1 MGLLLA
7 YSASH
12 RARLLQQP
20 EPATRIALWVQD
32 IFPNLRHAL
41 NDPNRIVSN
50 SNLASAIMLAS
61 LEIISPKAFGIA
73 VPWRQHLET
82 AREMIAARGGSAL
95 MNSAVSNFL
104 LRWFS
109 YLDVIGSLIGGPT
122 DIASSTNSSWAV
134 NYDSYRDDENQID
147 CLLGFTGR
155 CISTLAKIA
164 ELARICAVTR
174 IGPDHNIREDW
185 KPCEEIK
192 ERAEKLI
199 SDTEE
204 ALSSTMVQP
213 CQHMHSVGGATDQWD
228 TRQMVAVNEAY
239 HWAGLVHLHR
249 RVLGKPSDHPDV
261 QMAVREILGTALYK
275 IRKGSTAEACLL
287 FPMFTAGCDAHDV
300 TQKALVMDRMM
311 GVEEFGMSQV
321 CAFVNPV
328 PTALT
333 NLFRF
338 IKLGH

>member
-1 MGLLLA
+1 MALLDSNLMSLLLA

-41 NDPNRIVSN
+41 NDPNGIVSN

-61 LEIISPKAFGIA
+61 LEIISPKAFGIDI
-73 VPWRQHLET
+73 PWRQHLDT
-82 AREMIAARGGSAL
+82 AREMISARGSSGR
-95 MNSAVSNFL
+95 MNSAVSKFL

-122 DIASSTNSSWAV
+122 DIASSTDSNWTV
-134 NYDSYRDDENQID
+134 NYDNHRDDENQID

-155 CISTLAKIA
+155 CISILAKIA
-164 ELARICAVTR
+164 DLARICAATR
-174 IGPDHNIREDW
+174 IGPDHNIRKDW
-185 KPCEEIK
+185 KPCEEMENSA
-192 ERAEKLI
+192 ERLI
-199 SDTEE
+199 LDTED
-204 ALSSTMVQP
+204 ALSNTMVQP
-213 CQHMHSVGGATDQWD
+213 CPHLHSIGEATDQWD
-228 TRQMVAVNEAY
+228 NRQIVAVNEAY

-249 RVLGKPSDHPDV
+249 RVLGKPSNHPDV
-261 QMAVREILGTALYK
+261 QMAVREIIGKLYK

-287 FPMFTAGCDAHDV
+287 FPMFTAGCDSQDNR
-300 TQKALVMDRMM
+300 QKALIMDRLM

-321 CAFVNPV
+321 CASWILIHRNC
-328 PTALT
+328 
-333 NLFRF
+333 
-338 IKLGH
+338 